1 MMSRKCLVT
10 GKLTKFG
17 NTVSHS
23 NRKVR
28 RVFLPNLHNV
38 SFLSDALNEKIK
50 LRVSAHGIRII
61 EAKMGIDNYLL
72 GAKNSELPKRLREL
86 KNRIRSISLFSSG
99 GGCCGSGVCGQCDSG
114 CGTSCTPCCD
124 E

>member
-1 MMSRKCLVT
+1 MSRKCFVT

-38 SFLSDALNEKIK
+38 SFLSDALNEKIR
-50 LRVSAHGIRII
+50 LRVSAHGIKII

-86 KNRIRSISLFSSG
+86 KSRIRSISLFSSG
-99 GGCCGSGVCGQCDSG
+99 GGCCGSGACGQCDSG
-114 CGTSCTPCCD
+114 CGTSCAPCCD
-124 E
+124 G